1 MTEEEARVRVAGVG
15 LAEWSGDGGVAD
27 TLCDGGVA
35 ATGDGWCWF
44 MFFLRTSWQR
54 GWTLAV
60 QVRGGH
66 EKM

>member
-44 MFFLRTSWQR
+44 MFF
-54 GWTLAV
+54 
-60 QVRGGH
+60 
-66 EKM
+66 